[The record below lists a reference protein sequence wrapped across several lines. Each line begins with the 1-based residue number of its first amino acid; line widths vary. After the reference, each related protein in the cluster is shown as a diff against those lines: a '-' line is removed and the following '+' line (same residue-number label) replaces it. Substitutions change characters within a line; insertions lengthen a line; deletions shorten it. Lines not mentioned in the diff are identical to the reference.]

1 MERGYGL
8 YPSDQE
14 GVYCH
19 GFAWGEGSIEEELKG
34 NLLFMGDVYEKVL
47 KRGMKKNVVG
57 KYPCCGC
64 LWLFVI
70 VLIFMLLMISF
81 FCNTRCSNVWMY

>member
-19 GFAWGEGSIEEELKG
+19 GFAWGEGSTEEELKG
-34 NLLFMGDVYEKVL
+34 NLLFMGDVYENVL

-64 LWLFVI
+64 LWFFVI

>member
-1 MERGYGL
+1 
-8 YPSDQE
+8 
-14 GVYCH
+14 
-19 GFAWGEGSIEEELKG
+19 
-34 NLLFMGDVYEKVL
+34 VL